1 MPPPPGPPPPGSSG
15 QPPGGPPA
23 LRPDEERLW
32 ATLAHALSLVAAA
45 VALGV
50 LAPLLVLVVFGN
62 RSSYVR
68 HHATESLN
76 FQLTALLLFFVGF
89 LIALLTL
96 GVGLI
101 AIVPL
106 ALAYGLWYL
115 IAVIIGSVR
124 ANNGELWRYP
134 LTLRLVH

>member
-1 MPPPPGPPPPGSSG
+1 MPPPAGLPPPGWSG

-50 LAPLLVLVVFGN
+50 LAPLLVLIVFGN

-76 FQLTALLLFFVGF
+76 FQLTALLLLFVGF
-89 LIALLTL
+89 LIGLVTL
-96 GVGLI
+96 GIGLI
-101 AIVPL
+101 VVGPL

-115 IAVIIGSVR
+115 VAVIIGSIR
-124 ANNGELWRYP
+124 ANNGELWCYP
-134 LTLRLVH
+134 LTLRLVK